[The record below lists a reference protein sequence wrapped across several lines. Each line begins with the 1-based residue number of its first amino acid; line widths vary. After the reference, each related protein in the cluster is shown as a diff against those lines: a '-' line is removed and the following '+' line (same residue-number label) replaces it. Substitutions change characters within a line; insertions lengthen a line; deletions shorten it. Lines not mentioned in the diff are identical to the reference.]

1 MPQRSLPDGLSS
13 TTPHCNHQSTWLESS
28 GTVASNVGHPSSP
41 VISVMGVE
49 DQAPEYRPTVS
60 QLPRSRTFRKI
71 GRFSPV
77 MYTKRTGIWAMSSLL
92 SGAGGGRGPS
102 GGGRGILLVHEPLAD
117 LDDVA
122 LGVREPGGLPARDEA
137 VERER
142 AQGDHGLGAHLANC
156 ASTSST

>member
-1 MPQRSLPDGLSS
+1 M
-13 TTPHCNHQSTWLESS
+13 
-28 GTVASNVGHPSSP
+28 
-41 VISVMGVE
+41 
-49 DQAPEYRPTVS
+49 
-60 QLPRSRTFRKI
+60 SRTFRKI

-77 MYTKRTGIWAMSSLL
+77 MYTKRTGIWAMSSLP
-92 SGAGGGRGPS
+92 SGAVGCRGPS

-142 AQGDHGLGAHLANC
+142 PQGEHGLGAHPGEMRVHVVHLERQVAH
-156 ASTSST
+156 AVVVGA